1 MEQSHNSS
9 RRLLWAGVGVAV
21 IILLVALITMFTLMG
36 TKKDT
41 TPVVSNVGKTKKV
54 ATNDEVK
61 QDLAKLDASLKQFT
75 DDLAS
80 AKAVQ
85 KDNTN
90 QIKVGK

>member
-1 MEQSHNSS
+1 MEQTHNSS

-41 TPVVSNVGKTKKV
+41 TPVVSNVSKTKKV
-54 ATNDEVK
+54 ATKDEVK

-80 AKAVQ
+80 AKAAQ